1 MGLEFRV
8 DEFPVHTDLELASV
22 RGNECHRFNDMLELL
37 EQIIHQAYGPAGI
50 MSDRAI
56 DDFNFEHE
64 RPPYHKC

>member
-1 MGLEFRV
+1 
-8 DEFPVHTDLELASV
+8 
-22 RGNECHRFNDMLELL
+22 MLELL